1 MVDMLQAW
9 HSRRGELQLWVPA
22 VHTFPQV
29 SAGILL
35 DLASQAFLGVCNKL
49 GAVLNKHHL
58 VSPAL
63 PPLLSCGHPHVEE
76 GLGWVQLE
84 LSLFSAWK
92 GAHVSKYSC
101 EPESSLLAPRYL

>member
-1 MVDMLQAW
+1 MVDMLQTW

-35 DLASQAFLGVCNKL
+35 DLASQAFRGVCNKL

-63 PPLLSCGHPHVEE
+63 TPCCPVDTLMCG
-76 GLGWVQLE
+76 GGFRLGP
-84 LSLFSAWK
+84 A
-92 GAHVSKYSC
+92 
-101 EPESSLLAPRYL
+101 